1 MVFITRP
8 DIVSDMVASAK
19 TIINPSA
26 EDPVVVV
33 CADGAQSGRVRSIDL
48 ADCQQ
53 AILKLVVNRKRVKSM
68 VGVEGSEM
76 AGHGVSSSSQA
87 KLSRRR
93 RELAHCQRA
102 ILKLTVVFLSRR
114 VLVAVAAQVGTGTGT
129 DPMASGGPQEGLETA
144 TYLHNGNPS
153 HGLWQDTTHSVKDT
167 VSKGHGIGVGDSVN
181 ISTKSGTA

>member
-8 DIVSDMVASAK
+8 DIVSDMVAGAK
-19 TIINPSA
+19 KVIHPRA

-68 VGVEGSEM
+68 VGVEGSETVC
-76 AGHGVSSSSQA
+76 HGVSSSSQA

-114 VLVAVAAQVGTGTGT
+114 VLVAVAAQVGTQTRT
-129 DPMASGGPQEGLETA
+129 DPNGLRRTSGGPRNCNILTQWRSIA
-144 TYLHNGNPS
+144 
-153 HGLWQDTTHSVKDT
+153 QSVARCHT
-167 VSKGHGIGVGDSVN
+167 FSKGHN
-181 ISTKSGTA
+181 Q